1 MVDTHYIER
10 ERDDAGAMGWF
21 IALILLLA
29 IGIGGVIW
37 YQQGTPGI
45 PNTGTESTVTVP
57 NASVPTG
64 PDTSVPTGSGVTY

>member
-57 NASVPTG
+57 N
-64 PDTSVPTGSGVTY
+64 TSAPTGSGVTY